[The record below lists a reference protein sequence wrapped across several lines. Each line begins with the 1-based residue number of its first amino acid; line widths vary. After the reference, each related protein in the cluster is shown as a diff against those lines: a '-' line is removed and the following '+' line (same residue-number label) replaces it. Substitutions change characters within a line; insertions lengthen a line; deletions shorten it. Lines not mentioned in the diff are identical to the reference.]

1 MGYLIK
7 PIDMSEETKNK
18 LREQAIRKGI
28 EMTNKKVETEEEKVE
43 REKAEAQAKYDEEE
57 RLIEENRQKAPEPP
71 SSVIRWAYRSKI
83 NDTVYCMNEDGV
95 IIPAYSGKFTVEI
108 NDERKITGVAAQ
120 ILQDAPPEAEF
131 YTSFSGEL
139 SFAPQTREQWGK

>member
-1 MGYLIK
+1 MANSRKVPK
-7 PIDMSEETKNK
+7 PKETP
-18 LREQAIRKGI
+18 
-28 EMTNKKVETEEEKVE
+28 EEK
-43 REKAEAQAKYDEEE
+43 EARLKKEAYDEEE

-83 NDTVYCMNEDGV
+83 NDSVYCMNEEGV
-95 IIPAYSGKFTVEI
+95 IMSQYSGKFTVEI

>member
-1 MGYLIK
+1 
-7 PIDMSEETKNK
+7 
-18 LREQAIRKGI
+18 
-28 EMTNKKVETEEEKVE
+28 MTEKTEK
-43 REKAEAQAKYDEEE
+43 EKAKEAYDEEE

-95 IIPAYSGKFTVEI
+95 IIPAYSGKFL
-108 NDERKITGVAAQ
+108 DLGAKILG
-120 ILQDAPPEAEF
+120 DAPPEAEF

-139 SFAPQTREQWGK
+139 SFAPQTREQWEK